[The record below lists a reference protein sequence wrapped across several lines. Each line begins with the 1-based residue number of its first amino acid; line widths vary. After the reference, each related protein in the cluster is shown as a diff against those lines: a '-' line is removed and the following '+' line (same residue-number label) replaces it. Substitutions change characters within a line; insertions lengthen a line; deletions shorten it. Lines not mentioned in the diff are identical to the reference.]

1 MKKILFTLAVV
12 AMTAISFNA
21 NAQIKAYKFGYVN
34 SLEILDAIPEKK
46 TADADL
52 EKYGTDLYASLEKM
66 YGEYQKK
73 IKDFQDGVQNKT
85 ISEVDQ
91 EFRAKE
97 IQDLEK
103 RIQDFQDQ
111 ADDKVAKKR
120 QVLYQPLFD
129 KINKAIADLAK
140 EVGYTYIFDSSA
152 GSILHADETEN
163 LIIPLKKKL
172 GLSTAPAA
180 TPAPVKK

>member
-1 MKKILFTLAVV
+1 MKKLLFTLAVL

-52 EKYGTDLYASLEKM
+52 EKYGNDLYTSLEKM

-111 ADDKVAKKR
+111 AEEKVAKKR

-140 EVGYTYIFDSSA
+140 ESGYTYIFDSST
-152 GSILHADETEN
+152 GSILHADESEN
-163 LIIPLKKKL
+163 LINPLRKKL
-172 GLSTAPAA
+172 GLAPAPTTA
-180 TPAPVKK
+180 K